1 MSEEQNKKRKERS
14 RPEGWETMSKAK
26 KRRWR
31 KAEAERRASGI
42 DESKEETTTTKE
54 ETSFEHVEES
64 QSTCEKSY
72 DSRPENWATM
82 SKAQKRRWRKNRLEK
97 QIEEKET
104 MDAKKAAPRPAPKQL
119 KVKNHP
125 MYKKFWRL
133 SQDPSQNEE
142 ELKQRMKDAN
152 LDVDLYG
159 KWEKK
164 ISARGHGRTGKS
176 AARKRRE
183 RMKRAKL
190 KRELEAQGKTPSKK
204 KKKKNVELKDK
215 SKKKSSLFVVNEK
228 KTVYVSGLP
237 HHVGVRKVKQ
247 YFKYCGAVAFVYMP
261 TFEDTGKSRGIAQV
275 TFTRNASAQRAMEL
289 NGEYWG
295 QRYLEITPY
304 DGKQWKPTMA
314 KPEGCKTVY
323 VGNLAHEITD
333 EIIQSVFS
341 DCGKIQSIRW
351 GTEKDT
357 ERFRGFGHVSFED
370 TKSVDKAVLL
380 GGSIC
385 LGRPL
390 KVDYAEERG
399 SS

>member
-1 MSEEQNKKRKERS
+1 
-14 RPEGWETMSKAK
+14 MSKAK

-42 DESKEETTTTKE
+42 DLKEEMTVAE
-54 ETSFEHVEES
+54 NVVEEES
-64 QSTCEKSY
+64 STTFVEEKSS
-72 DSRPENWATM
+72 DLRPDNWDTM

-97 QIEEKET
+97 QMEEKQMEENT
-104 MDAKKAAPRPAPKQL
+104 IDVDTNRAPRPAPKLL

-133 SQDPSQNEE
+133 SRDSSQNDE
-142 ELKQRMKDAN
+142 ELKQRMRDAN
-152 LDVDLYG
+152 LDADLYG
-159 KWEKK
+159 MWEMK

-190 KRELEAQGKTPSKK
+190 KRELEMRGKTPSKQK
-204 KKKKNVELKDK
+204 KKKKKEGAGNEEEQKQNK
-215 SKKKSSLFVVNEK
+215 GKEESKKKSNLFVVNEK

-304 DGKQWKPTMA
+304 DGSQWKPSTV

-323 VGNLAHEITD
+323 VGNLAYEMTD
-333 EIIQSVFS
+333 EIVESVFS
-341 DCGKIQSIRW
+341 DCGKIESIRW
-351 GTEKDT
+351 GTEKNT
-357 ERFRGFGHVSFED
+357 EEFRGFGHVSFED
-370 TKSVDKAVLL
+370 TKSVDKAVQLA
-380 GGSIC
+380 GSIC

-399 SS
+399 SE